1 MQVPVAPLLELVG
14 ITKTFPNGTVAL
26 RGVDFTA
33 HAGRV
38 HGLLGAN
45 GAGKST
51 LIKILSATYGASG
64 GRMLWKGSEI
74 SFDSPL
80 AANRAGIATIHQNIP
95 LVSTLSVIE
104 NVFLWKT
111 GFRRRNPQD
120 RTHFY
125 ALCEETGYPI
135 APDVEV
141 GELSIGARQMVC
153 ILQALSHGADL
164 IVMDEP
170 TASLA
175 REERDIVYATV
186 RRLASQGKGIIFVSH
201 FLDEIVALTDELT
214 VLRDGLVVMQANTAD
229 VDEAAIA
236 EAIAGKVVDAMEHLR
251 SDRGTIRDSVVLN
264 CQSLASHSGLSPID
278 LEVRAGEVVGIA
290 GLLGSGRSELIH
302 AIFGSDPDASGEVR
316 FDGKLMPRNPRCSV
330 REGMALV
337 PEDRDQ
343 QAIVPVF
350 ELWKNLSLPYLS
362 RSALG
367 GFLLQPGIELTEA
380 QAAIE
385 RLNIKTE
392 SPHTLV
398 TELSGGNAQKV
409 VVARWVFSDI
419 KLLLLDEP
427 TAGIDVGAKADIL
440 ILVRELARRGV
451 AIIIVS
457 SEFEELLAVS
467 DRILVMRDGASIAT
481 REASQANVQELILL
495 ASAELDASK
504 ENPMNTVENQSD
516 AG

>member
-1 MQVPVAPLLELVG
+1 MQEPAAPLLELVG
-14 ITKTFPNGTVAL
+14 ITKTFPNGTIAL
-26 RGVDFTA
+26 RGVVFTA
-33 HAGRV
+33 YAGRV

-64 GRMLWKGSEI
+64 GRMLWKGSQI

-95 LVSTLSVIE
+95 LVATLSVIE

-120 RTHFY
+120 RKHFH

-135 APDVEV
+135 DPDVEV
-141 GELSIGARQMVC
+141 GELSIGSRQMVC

-175 REERDIVYATV
+175 REERDIVYSTV
-186 RRLASQGKGIIFVSH
+186 RRLSSQGKGIIFVSH

-214 VLRDGLVVMQANTAD
+214 VLRDGLVVMQAITAD
-229 VDEAAIA
+229 VNEAAIA
-236 EAIAGKVVDAMEHLR
+236 EAIAGKVVDAMEQLR
-251 SDRGTIRDSVVLN
+251 SDRGTVRESVVLS
-264 CQSLASHSGLSPID
+264 CQSLASPAGLASTN
-278 LEVRAGEVVGIA
+278 LEVHAGEVVGIA

-302 AIFGSDPDASGEVR
+302 AIFGSDPAATGKVR
-316 FDGKLMPRNPRCSV
+316 FEGKLMPRNPRRSV
-330 REGMALV
+330 KEGIALV

-350 ELWKNLSLPYLS
+350 ELWKNVSLPYLD
-362 RSALG
+362 RSALAG
-367 GFLLQPGIELTEA
+367 AILQPGVELTEA

-440 ILVRELARRGV
+440 ILVRELAKRGV
-451 AIIIVS
+451 AIVIVS

-467 DRILVMRDGASIAT
+467 DRILVMRDGEIVAT
-481 REASQANVQELILL
+481 REANQADVQELILL
-495 ASAELDASK
+495 ASAEIDTSK
-504 ENPMNTVENQSD
+504 TIKMNAVENQRD